1 VDESPQRAARRLTT
15 HHSRLA
21 VWATAIL
28 GLVILAS
35 LFVFSD
41 GRALVQTVSA
51 IPAPALASPLLLG
64 ILSYLVMARS
74 YQGIAAAAGWA
85 LPLSV
90 WVRITFVSN
99 TVNYLVTS
107 AGLSGFAARM
117 FLLAQQGVPS
127 SQAVIISLVQ
137 TFLTNVT
144 LLVFIVAGFVSLV
157 LRGRLDTWALV
168 VVGTM
173 LGLFASLLVAALVL
187 ARHPALRRRTLV
199 KATVGLHGRVHAWLP
214 RWTFRRARLWRFQR
228 TVHEGLGFLLD
239 RKRRMLGPTAW
250 IVVDWFVT
258 IAILWAA
265 FQAVQHPLPLGVV
278 MIGFGVGLLASLVSI
293 VPGGLGIME
302 GSMAAVFV
310 SLDVPLEPAVVA
322 VLLFRVS
329 YFLLPMVVSF
339 FLFHGLVRQA
349 ALTAA
354 GESPLESTVDSAG

>member
-1 VDESPQRAARRLTT
+1 MEESPQRAAAKLTT
-15 HHSRLA
+15 HHSRIA
-21 VWATAIL
+21 VWVTAIL
-28 GLVILAS
+28 GIVILAS

-41 GRALVQTVSA
+41 GRKLLETVSA
-51 IPAPALASPLLLG
+51 IPAPALAGPLLLG
-64 ILSYLVMARS
+64 VLSYLVMARS
-74 YQGIAAAAGWA
+74 YQGIAGAAGWH
-85 LPLSV
+85 LPFPV

-127 SQAVIISLVQ
+127 SQAVIISLVK

-144 LLVFIVAGFVSLV
+144 LLVFIIAGFVSLV
-157 LRGRLDTWALV
+157 MRGRLDTWALV

-173 LGLFASLLVAALVL
+173 LAAFSSLLVAALVL
-187 ARHPALRRRTLV
+187 ARRPTLRRRTLV
-199 KATVGLHGRVHAWLP
+199 NATVGLHRRVHYWLP

-228 TVHEGLGFLLD
+228 TVDRGLDFVLA
-239 RKRRMLGPTAW
+239 RKRLMLLPTAW
-250 IVVDWFVT
+250 IIADWFVT

-265 FQAVQHPLPLGVV
+265 FQAVQHPLPVGIV

-302 GSMAAVFV
+302 GSMAAVFA
-310 SLDVPLEPAVVA
+310 SLGVPLEPAVVA
-322 VLLFRVS
+322 VLLFRIS
-329 YFLLPMVVSF
+329 YFLLPMVVSL

-349 ALTAA
+349 TLGAT
-354 GESPLESTVDSAG
+354 GEGAVGADG

>member
-1 VDESPQRAARRLTT
+1 VEESPQHAAARLTT
-15 HHSRLA
+15 HHSKLA

-28 GLVILAS
+28 GVVILGA

-41 GRALVQTVSA
+41 GQELVQTVSA
-51 IPAPALASPLLLG
+51 IPAPALAGPLLLG
-64 ILSYLVMARS
+64 LLSYVVMARS

-85 LPLSV
+85 LPFGV

-117 FLLAQQGVPS
+117 FLLAKQGVPS

-144 LLVFIVAGFVSLV
+144 LLVFIVAAFISLMV
-157 LRGRLDTWALV
+157 RGQLDTWGLI

-173 LGLFASLLVAALVL
+173 LGLFASILIGALVL
-187 ARHPALRRRTLV
+187 ARRPALRRRTLV
-199 KATVGLHGRVHAWLP
+199 NAAVGLHRRAHAWVP
-214 RWTFRRARLWRFQR
+214 RWAPRRSRLWRFQR
-228 TVHEGLGFLLD
+228 SIDQGLGFILV
-239 RKRRMLGPTAW
+239 RKRRMLGPTLW
-250 IVVDWFVT
+250 IIADWFVT

-329 YFLLPMVVSF
+329 YFLLPMVMSL
-339 FLFHGLVRQA
+339 FLFHGLIRQA
-349 ALTAA
+349 TLSAT
-354 GESPLESTVDSAG
+354 GESTADEAV

>member
-1 VDESPQRAARRLTT
+1 VDESPQRVAARLTT

-28 GLVILAS
+28 GLVILGS
-35 LFVFSD
+35 LFAFSD
-41 GRALVQTVSA
+41 GRALMRTVSA
-51 IPAPALASPLLLG
+51 IPPPALAGPLLLG
-64 ILSYLVMARS
+64 ILSYVVMARS
-74 YQGIAAAAGWA
+74 YQGIAAAAGWT
-85 LPLSV
+85 LPFGV

-144 LLVFIVAGFVSLV
+144 LLVFIVAGFVSLA
-157 LRGRLDTWALV
+157 LRGRLDTWALAV
-168 VVGTM
+168 VSVI
-173 LGLFASLLVAALVL
+173 LALFASLLVAAVVL
-187 ARHPALRRRTLV
+187 ARRPALRRRTLV
-199 KATVGLHGRVHAWLP
+199 NATVGLHRRAHAWLP
-214 RWTFRRARLWRFQR
+214 RRAPRRSRLWRFQR
-228 TVHEGLGFLLD
+228 TIHEGLGFLLA
-239 RKRRMLGPTAW
+239 RKRRMLGPTLW
-250 IVVDWFVT
+250 IVLDWFIT
-258 IAILWAA
+258 IAVLWAA
-265 FQAVQHPLPLGVV
+265 FQAVQHPLPVSVV

-329 YFLLPMVVSF
+329 YFLLPMVVSL

-349 ALTAA
+349 ALSATADSA
-354 GESPLESTVDSAG
+354 VDSAGVGR